1 MLSTLLLAALAVSP
15 ADDYARAKDLAGHT
29 ILFLHRNNPGAPANV
44 VPVLQKL
51 GLKVAVRDSSGG
63 LPKDFAAFDEVWI
76 VSSMGPSPITA
87 SDLPRIRE
95 YMKKGGG
102 LYVLG
107 DNTPLYAESA
117 VIGAGLHDIT
127 FDGQYLGEQRVH
139 VVSAVK
145 MKELID
151 AAIKAGNYDKLAQY
165 RRAGLLNGKLYA
177 TDHEL
182 LTGLTEIY
190 EGTTICHQSET
201 KALDIVV
208 RASDN
213 QPLIAVSNKP
223 EERII
228 YDCGFTRLYYMWEQ
242 NREINE
248 RWYRN
253 VAAYLLGMKRADLAT
268 K

>member
-1 MLSTLLLAALAVSP
+1 MLSTLLLAALAASP
-15 ADDYARAKDLAGHT
+15 ADDYARARDHAGHT

-51 GLKVAVRDSSGG
+51 GLKVTVRDSSEG
-63 LPKDFAAFDEVWI
+63 LPKDFDAYDEVWI
-76 VSSMGPSPITA
+76 VSSDGQSPITTR
-87 SDLPRIRE
+87 DLPRIKA
-95 YMKKGGG
+95 YLAKGGG

-117 VIGAGLHDIT
+117 VIGGGLHDIT

-139 VVSAVK
+139 VVSAATMKALVDK
-145 MKELID
+145 AMKE
-151 AAIKAGNYDKLAQY
+151 GNYGKLAEY

-190 EGTTICHQSET
+190 EGTTICHESET
-201 KALDIVV
+201 KVLDIVV

-213 QPLIAVSNKP
+213 QPLIAVSKKP
-223 EERII
+223 EERIV
-228 YDCGFTRLYYMWEQ
+228 YDCGFTRLYWKWDE

-253 VAAYLLGMKRADLAT
+253 VAAYLLGMKRPDLAT